1 MVVKMSKRGKFLACS
16 GYPECKNAQPL
27 EKPKELSVACPKCG
41 GKLLERKS
49 KRGIFYGCGNYPKCK
64 FITNAEPT
72 NEKCDK
78 CGGMLCWHKT
88 KENTKYV
95 LNVKMWYLNKMCY
108 NSKIIYTK
116 DSIL

>member
-1 MVVKMSKRGKFLACS
+1 MIVKMSKRGKFLACS

-27 EKPKELSVACPKCG
+27 EKPKELSIACPKCG

-72 NEKCDK
+72 NDKCPE

-88 KENTKYV
+88 KENTKV
-95 LNVKMWYLNKMCY
+95 CVECKKVV
-108 NSKIIYTK
+108 T
-116 DSIL
+116 